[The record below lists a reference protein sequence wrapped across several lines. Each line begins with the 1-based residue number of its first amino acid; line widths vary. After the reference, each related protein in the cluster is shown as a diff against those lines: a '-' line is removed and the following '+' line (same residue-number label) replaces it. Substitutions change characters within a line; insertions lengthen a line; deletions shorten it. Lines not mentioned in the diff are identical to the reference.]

1 MCSGFTAV
9 PIVQQ
14 RLLAFGGFFMYLTL
28 TQYLKYN
35 ARFFLLI
42 GTLRRGLPNIFRYV
56 DCCTLPSVRVSDRD
70 CLALCCVLLAYEA
83 RVACKMR

>member
-56 DCCTLPSVRVSDRD
+56 TAVFFYPQFVFLTVTV
-70 CLALCCVLLAYEA
+70 
-83 RVACKMR
+83 